1 MTGEI
6 TLRGEVLKIGG
17 LKEKLL
23 AARRGGIKI
32 VLIPEGNVRD
42 LKEVPDNIKKDLEI
56 KSVKWIDEVL
66 DLVLTRQPVP
76 WEKEEEEK
84 VQETSNKSSDK
95 KRSSNK
101 KPLSAH

>member
-42 LKEVPDNIKKDLEI
+42 LKEVPDNIKEDLEI

-84 VQETSNKSSDK
+84 HQETSNKSSDK